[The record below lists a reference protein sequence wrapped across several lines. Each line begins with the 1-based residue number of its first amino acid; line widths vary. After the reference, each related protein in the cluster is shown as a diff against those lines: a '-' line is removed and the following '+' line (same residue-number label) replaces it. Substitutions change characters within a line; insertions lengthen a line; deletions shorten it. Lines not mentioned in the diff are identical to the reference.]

1 MLTYSDPNAYA
12 PIGNQ
17 TTSETPRHGIV
28 GNGSEATTPTGNMS
42 PNDPFI
48 GWIREI
54 KMTENYETQIP
65 TDTIPPSVI
74 VTSNKYDYAFK
85 HNEQITITAIF
96 SEEIISSNPTISFS
110 GVVSDV
116 LLTATETPSVWVYNW
131 TVPNIDD
138 AFVSVTVSG
147 TDLAGN
153 NLGEVNDLK
162 ILIDQFKSNR

>member
-1 MLTYSDPNAYA
+1 
-12 PIGNQ
+12 
-17 TTSETPRHGIV
+17 
-28 GNGSEATTPTGNMS
+28 MS

-65 TDTIPPSVI
+65 TDTIPCSSVI
-74 VTSNKYDYAFK
+74 VKSNKYDYAFK

-96 SEEIISSNPTISFS
+96 YEEITSNPTISFS
-110 GVVSDV
+110 GVVSNV
-116 LLTATETPSVWVYNW
+116 LLGLITATETPSVWLYNW

-153 NLGEVNDLK
+153 NVFGH
-162 ILIDQFKSNR
+162 